1 MRILYCNDLH
11 SYGDSEPHYPKTA
24 IAVPRFFELLKELS
38 DEVDLV
44 IIGGDATNRGPA
56 RIEELQCV
64 RGKLEAVG
72 IPFQVI
78 AGNHD
83 IAPSEEFA
91 ARYPGME
98 DMEDCPLEETNFG
111 QVFGPQG
118 TRNVLEIDGFRL
130 VFFCLRNHDPDG
142 QIPWVETQLANDGPT
157 LLFCHYPIVASR
169 TGGFCHEWGYSR
181 IGAVRQQLVEL
192 VQRHSDSVR
201 AYFCGHQH
209 INSRA
214 RFPGPDRISGPS
226 PHPEQIETGALGLA
240 TCCYRLL
247 DFRAEGIQVTTHVL
261 PDIPDWLDDVM
272 NPDRSE
278 DAEHPDLKAYQWGNE
293 DERTF
298 TIPRH
303 AG

>member
-1 MRILYCNDLH
+1 VRLLYCNDLH

-24 IAVPRFFELLKELS
+24 IAVPRFFELLKEMRN
-38 DEVDLV
+38 EVDLV

-56 RIEELQCV
+56 RIEELRWV
-64 RGKLEAVG
+64 HARLEDVG

-118 TRNVLEIDGFRL
+118 IRNVLEIDGYRL
-130 VFFCLRNHDPDG
+130 VFFSLRNHDPDS
-142 QIPWVETQLANDGPT
+142 QIPWVETQLARGGPT
-157 LLFCHYPIVASR
+157 ILFCHYPIAPSR

-181 IGAVRQQLVEL
+181 IGGVRQQLVDL
-192 VQRHSDSVR
+192 IQRHTDSVR

-209 INSRA
+209 INSRT
-214 RFPGPDRISGPS
+214 RISNTD
-226 PHPEQIETGALGLA
+226 QIETGALGLA

-247 DFRAEGIQVTTHVL
+247 DFEPAGIRVSTHVL
-261 PDIPDWLDDVM
+261 PDIPNWLDDVM
-272 NPDRSE
+272 NPDRSS
-278 DAEHPDLKAYQWGNE
+278 DDEHPDLKAYQWGND

-303 AG
+303 PG